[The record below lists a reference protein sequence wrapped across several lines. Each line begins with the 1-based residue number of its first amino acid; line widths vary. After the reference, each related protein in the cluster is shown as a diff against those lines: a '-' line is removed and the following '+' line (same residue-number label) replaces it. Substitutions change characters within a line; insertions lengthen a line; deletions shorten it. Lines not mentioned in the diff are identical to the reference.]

1 MNREQLIKFIPV
13 PKNSDVILYDINL
26 KNLIDINVIE
36 EYNKIFPIFI
46 NEEKKYNILKRKITE
61 YQNSID
67 NIYLFNTSWG
77 KDDYLIKLQNDKKTY
92 NTLYN
97 DINRIENNINMF
109 QKRITAIDEKIEI
122 QISKEKKLTEQKKI
136 DIDKNIENNKNK
148 LFTLKSKLKD
158 VEIELENINKKIKEN
173 EIEFQ
178 NLMQMQSELKKGEY
192 QCKYCG
198 SIVKVWSEN
207 SMIYKR
213 LLKNTEENKSEL
225 ESLMQKQDKI
235 KNNYDYYKKEI
246 SLIKIELNN
255 DLQFKKQDYNFYTK
269 KSIEVL
275 KLEALRDEMIN
286 NIDKLQK
293 SLKTYPQLNSE
304 QYKQL
309 KDNIEKYELSLNNL
323 ERMSEMKKNLELELK
338 EFDILKNNLNEM
350 YKKLTQYKK
359 FLTIYY
365 KIYEQKA
372 NDFFGKDF
380 KFKLFKFNDFELKAI
395 FEIYYKDIEYT
406 KLSKQ
411 ERDFID
417 KIFIEKIDIFC

>member
-1 MNREQLIKFIPV
+1 MNREQLIKFIPM
-13 PKNSDVILYDINL
+13 PKNSDVILYDIDL
-26 KNLIDINVIE
+26 KDLIDINVIE

-46 NEEKKYNILKRKITE
+46 NEEKKYNILKRKIIE

-77 KDDYLIKLQNDKKTY
+77 KEDYLIALQNDKKTY
-92 NTLYN
+92 NTLFN
-97 DINRIENNINMF
+97 DINKIENNINMF
-109 QKRITAIDEKIEI
+109 QKRINTIDEKIEI
-122 QISKEKKLTEQKKI
+122 QINKEKKFIEQKKI
-136 DIDKNIENNKNK
+136 DIEKNIENNKNK

-173 EIEFQ
+173 ETEFQ
-178 NLMQMQSELKKGEY
+178 DLMQMQSELKKGEY

-198 SIVKVWSEN
+198 STVKVWSEN

-213 LLKNTEENKSEL
+213 LLKNTEENKLEL
-225 ESLMQKQDKI
+225 ERLIQKQNKI
-235 KNNYDYYKKEI
+235 QNNYDYYKKEI
-246 SLIKIELNN
+246 SSVTAELNN

-286 NIDKLQK
+286 NINKLQK
-293 SLKTYPQLNSE
+293 SLKTYPQLNSDK
-304 QYKQL
+304 YKQL

-323 ERMSEMKKNLELELK
+323 EKMSEMKKNLELELK
-338 EFDILKNNLNEM
+338 EFNNLKNNLNEM
-350 YKKLTQYKK
+350 HKKLTQYKK

-406 KLSKQ
+406 ELSKQ
-411 ERDFID
+411 ERDFVD
-417 KIFIEKIDIFC
+417 QIFIEKLDIFC